1 MDAVK
6 AEGDKLNTETSES
19 NNVIHCEL
27 KPEMSKD
34 YFRFSDKITFEDI
47 RILQEHFV
55 EERNWNQYHVPR
67 NLLLALVGEV
77 GELAELFQ
85 WRGEVKEGLPD
96 WTENEKEH
104 LAQELSDVLLYLLRL
119 SEKCRIDLPAAVLDK
134 IGLNAKKYPVTKVWG
149 SNKKYTEYKE
159 S

>member
-6 AEGDKLNTETSES
+6 AEGNKLNAKTSES
-19 NNVIHCEL
+19 ENVIHREL

-34 YFRFSDKITFEDI
+34 YFRFNEKITFEDI
-47 RILQEHFV
+47 RILQQRFV

-85 WRGEVKEGLPD
+85 WCGEVKEGLPD

-119 SEKCRIDLPAAVLDK
+119 SEKCHIDLPAAVLDK
-134 IGLNAKKYPVTKVWG
+134 IGLNSKKYPVTKVWG
-149 SNKKYTEYKE
+149 SNKKYT
-159 S
+159 